1 MGIRKSVTMSF
12 FGKNRI
18 GGRIMLQYGNNPV
31 ANGISEGLKT
41 SDEETLCFPSLL
53 RVKTGEKVAVRFK
66 TFRIGRCERVCDY
79 ALKND
84 RTISRQHA
92 DIILKGDC
100 YYIMD
105 KHSTNKTYL
114 NGKELSPMIEYALK
128 DGDRIMLANEEFI
141 FGYGG

>member
-1 MGIRKSVTMSF
+1 
-12 FGKNRI
+12 
-18 GGRIMLQYGNNPV
+18 MLQYGNNP
-31 ANGISEGLKT
+31 ATNGISEGLQT

-53 RVKTGEKVAVRFK
+53 RVKTGEKIAVRFK

-114 NGKELSPMIEYALK
+114 NGKELLPMIEYALK

>member
-18 GGRIMLQYGNNPV
+18 GGRIMLQYGNNPT

-53 RVKTGEKVAVRFK
+53 RVKTGEKIAVRFK